1 MKSMRNGECG
11 MRNRC
16 RRMVHSAFQIP
27 HSALSAKSG
36 WTVALSMCI
45 VTVFG
50 GGPRVPRSTLSGVY
64 TAAQAAQGQALYAMR
79 CRSCHTP
86 AGHVSMFQE
95 RWAGH
100 PLSEPFQYISE
111 NMPKDSPGSL
121 SPEETTAALA
131 YFLQLMGMPPGSDSL
146 SADTAV
152 LDSIRIDT
160 VTTRRNQ

>member
-1 MKSMRNGECG
+1 MTPHWPGWTAAVTACILTGLPGRAEQ
-11 MRNRC
+11 
-16 RRMVHSAFQIP
+16 VHT
-27 HSALSAKSG
+27 ALS
-36 WTVALSMCI
+36 
-45 VTVFG
+45 
-50 GGPRVPRSTLSGVY
+50 PRSTLSGVY
-64 TAAQAAQGQALYAMR
+64 TATQAAQGQALYAMR

-86 AGHVSMFQE
+86 AGHASMFQE

-131 YFLQLMGMPPGSDSL
+131 YFLQLMGMPPGNDSL
-146 SADTAV
+146 SADAQA

>member
-1 MKSMRNGECG
+1 MKRLARVGWTG
-11 MRNRC
+11 
-16 RRMVHSAFQIP
+16 
-27 HSALSAKSG
+27 ALSACILSG
-36 WTVALSMCI
+36 AAAHTTGQSLAALS
-45 VTVFG
+45 
-50 GGPRVPRSTLSGVY
+50 PRSTLSGVY

-86 AGHVSMFQE
+86 GGHASTFQE
-95 RWAGH
+95 RWSGH
-100 PLSEPFQYISE
+100 PLSEPFQFISE

-131 YFLQLMGMPPGSDSL
+131 YFLQLMGMPPGNDSL
-146 SADTAV
+146 SADVQV